1 MADVK
6 WIKLATNI
14 FDNRKIRQIE
24 TLPDGNA
31 VIVVWLKLL
40 CLAGSINDSGMVYF
54 TKEIPYTEQ
63 MMAAQFNMPLATVQL
78 AVRTFEQFGMIEVV
92 DNILHIANWEKY
104 QNVEGMEKIREQNR
118 IRQAK
123 FKQKQKALPQGNV
136 TDNVTITQGNAT
148 DIDKEED
155 IEEEKEEEREKI
167 DYKGISALYNSICA
181 SFPSVK
187 TLSEQR
193 KKAIRARLKS
203 YTMNDFKT
211 LFEKAEASDFLKGS
225 NGSNWSATFDWL
237 IKDANM
243 AKVLDGNYDNKQQR
257 KIGAN
262 GIAISNEKSELD
274 GVF

>member
-24 TLPDGNA
+24 TLPDGIA

-63 MMAAQFNMPLATVQL
+63 MMAAQFNMPLSTVQL
-78 AVRTFEQFGMIEVV
+78 AVRTFEQFGMVEVE

-104 QNVEGMEKIREQNR
+104 QSTDKLNEIREYNR
-118 IRQAK
+118 LAQQKSRAK
-123 FKQKQKALPQGNV
+123 RKALLPVN
-136 TDNVTITQGNAT
+136 DNVNDKSMTSQRCQGT
-148 DIDKEED
+148 DIDKD
-155 IEEEKEEEREKI
+155 LEKDKERESI
-167 DYKGISALYNSICA
+167 DYKGITALYNSICV

-203 YTMNDFKT
+203 YTMDDFKA
-211 LFEKAEASDFLKGS
+211 LFEKAEASDFLKGN
-225 NGSNWSATFDWL
+225 NGTNWSATFDWL

-243 AKVLDGNYDNKQQR
+243 AKVLDGNYDNKQH

-262 GIAISNEKSELD
+262 GIALTNEKSDLD

>member
-63 MMAAQFNMPLATVQL
+63 MMAAQFNMPLSTVQL
-78 AVRTFEQFGMIEVV
+78 AIRTFEQFGMLEVE

-104 QNVEGMEKIREQNR
+104 QSTDRLNEIREYNR
-118 IRQAK
+118 LAQQKSRAK
-123 FKQKQKALPQGNV
+123 RKALQAVNDMSM
-136 TDNVTITQGNAT
+136 TSQCCHET
-148 DIDKEED
+148 DIEKEED
-155 IEEEKEEEREKI
+155 KEEEKEYIDKPKAVRHKYGYYNNVLLTDADLEKLKTEFPDWEQRIER
-167 DYKGISALYNSICA
+167 
-181 SFPSVK
+181 
-187 TLSEQR
+187 LSEYIASTG
-193 KKAIRARLKS
+193 KSYKNHLATIRAWAR
-203 YTMNDFKT
+203 
-211 LFEKAEASDFLKGS
+211 
-225 NGSNWSATFDWL
+225 
-237 IKDANM
+237 KDNQHRT
-243 AKVLDGNYDNKQQR
+243 V
-257 KIGAN
+257 GAN
-262 GIAISNEKSELD
+262 GIAITNEKSDLD

>member
-63 MMAAQFNMPLATVQL
+63 MMAAQFNMPLSTVQL
-78 AVRTFEQFGMIEVV
+78 AIRTFEQFGMVEVE

-104 QNVEGMEKIREQNR
+104 QSTDRLNEIREYNR
-118 IRQAK
+118 LAQQKSRAK
-123 FKQKQKALPQGNV
+123 RKALQAVNDMSM
-136 TDNVTITQGNAT
+136 TSQCCHET
-148 DIDKEED
+148 DIEKEED
-155 IEEEKEEEREKI
+155 KEEEKEYIDKPKTVRHKYGYYNNVLFTDADLEKLKTEFPDWEQRIER
-167 DYKGISALYNSICA
+167 
-181 SFPSVK
+181 
-187 TLSEQR
+187 LSEYIASTG
-193 KKAIRARLKS
+193 KSYKNHLATIRAWAR
-203 YTMNDFKT
+203 
-211 LFEKAEASDFLKGS
+211 
-225 NGSNWSATFDWL
+225 
-237 IKDANM
+237 KDNQHRT
-243 AKVLDGNYDNKQQR
+243 V
-257 KIGAN
+257 GAN
-262 GIAISNEKSELD
+262 GIAITNEKSDLD